1 MASDQLPYMGPSRD
15 ALCKDCEEEI
25 ERLVDFFNEE
35 PTLQIVPKYGV
46 YSAGNLIQRKKVAA
60 YMEDSN
66 RPYSVL
72 ANEIVEKLGSEG
84 DQASLASIRALV
96 LEIGLRVCFG
106 ISNTDADP
114 LEDNNAASLRRWE
127 VREWKLIPPVFREEV
142 SERRRRRRRI
152 MERVASLNSAVEL
165 LRAPNQVDDS
175 EVAVLKAREILGRSD
190 DEATLRAARH
200 EWQMKKSSAPSVQ
213 QPEVAL
219 TASDSTNAAQESSKK
234 RRRSDPEE
242 RLRLKQEKLLKKQR
256 IEEEKDQK
264 RREKEEA
271 EKADKELRRKGR
283 DEVEKKKL
291 EKDVEREQRRKEKE
305 EIERKKLEKEAER
318 EHKRKEKE
326 EAERKR
332 QMSLKKQASFMD
344 RFLHASK
351 KEQKE
356 QASQESSDSSAKCP
370 SLVSEAEGKAH
381 TSTVQDPKLNDI
393 VSRMDMI
400 FQNNEDF
407 DLDDLKHQHISSW
420 QKVRRLM
427 SSVRHPGW
435 GTRRKPKA
443 SVVRELRLQGANNS
457 PDVSLKKTSAAE
469 GAATSSPT
477 HSSPQK
483 PRSQSEP
490 DALEDVDWKESFPES
505 WPSTPSSEAK
515 KLNSDRY
522 LQLRTKRKKLLQFDK
537 SHRPPYYGTY
547 SRKSDLIK
555 ARNPFKQDPM
565 LDYEVDSDEEWEE
578 EEPGESLSD
587 FENEKDD
594 DEERIENDED
604 EDSSDEFMVP
614 DGYLSEGEGV
624 HMEGGRGDTGGS
636 GASDHCPPAG
646 QCGPENPPNVV
657 SREHLRK
664 ILDRA
669 TEHALRT
676 NRPLIINNLGWD
688 SEEKPFNVNPPTR
701 TESLILEALRIRVL
715 TSTTIGVS

>member
-1 MASDQLPYMGPSRD
+1 MASDQLPDMGPSRD
-15 ALCKDCEEEI
+15 ALAKECEEEI

-35 PTLQIVPKYGV
+35 PTLQLIPKYGV
-46 YSAGNLIQRKKVAA
+46 YNAGNLIQRKKVAA

-106 ISNTDADP
+106 ISNKDADP

-127 VREWKLIPPVFREEV
+127 VREWKLIAPVYREEV

-152 MERVASLNSAVEL
+152 MERVAGLNSAVEL

-175 EVAVLKAREILGRSD
+175 EVAVLKAREILRRSD

-200 EWQMKKSSAPSVQ
+200 EWQLRKCSAPSAQ
-213 QPEVAL
+213 LPESL
-219 TASDSTNAAQESSKK
+219 TASESTNAAQESGKK

-242 RLRLKQEKLLKKQR
+242 RQRLKQEKLLKKQR
-256 IEEEKDQK
+256 IEEEKEQK
-264 RREKEEA
+264 RREKEGA
-271 EKADKELRRKGR
+271 EKADKELRRKER
-283 DEVEKKKL
+283 EDLEKKKL
-291 EKDVEREQRRKEKE
+291 EKDVDREQRRKEKE
-305 EIERKKLEKEAER
+305 EIERKKLEKEAEK
-318 EHKRKEKE
+318 ELKRKEKE
-326 EAERKR
+326 EAEKKR

-344 RFLHASK
+344 RFLQARK

-356 QASQESSDSSAKCP
+356 QASQESSDSSVKCP
-370 SLVSEAEGKAH
+370 SLVSESEGKSH
-381 TSTVQDPKLNDI
+381 ISSVQDTEVNDI
-393 VSRMDMI
+393 VTRMDMI

-407 DLDDLKHQHISSW
+407 DLDNLKHQHISSW
-420 QKVRRLM
+420 QKARRLM

-435 GTRRKPKA
+435 GSRRKPKA
-443 SVVRELRLQGANNS
+443 SVVRELRLQGANSS
-457 PDVSLKKTSAAE
+457 PDVTMKKTDGAE

-483 PRSQSEP
+483 PRAQSEP
-490 DALEDVDWKESFPES
+490 DALEDVDWKESLPES
-505 WPSTPSSEAK
+505 GPSTPSSEAK
-515 KLNSDRY
+515 KLISDRY

-547 SRKSDLIK
+547 SRKSNLIK

-587 FENEKDD
+587 FENEKDE
-594 DEERIENDED
+594 DEERVENDED

-624 HMEGGRGDTGGS
+624 HMEGGRADTGGS
-636 GASDHCPPAG
+636 GASDHCPSAG
-646 QCGPENPPNVV
+646 QCGPENPPSVV

-664 ILDRA
+664 ILDKA

-688 SEEKPFNVNPPTR
+688 SEEKPLHVTPPTR

-715 TSTTIGVS
+715 SSTTIGVS